1 MVGQNNSA
9 NCLLQ
14 VEGESTIMSSASVMM
29 VQRRWLKF
37 LRRCLGLSQGRY
49 IIVLSVG
56 NQDCDWS
63 VQEVGKVEQG

>member
-1 MVGQNNSA
+1 MGEQNGRA
-9 NCLLQ
+9 NWVLPT
-14 VEGESTIMSSASVMM
+14 EGDVAIMSSASVIT

-49 IIVLSVG
+49 IIVLSVS

-63 VQEVGKVEQG
+63 VQEVGKVEN